1 VLINSGLDINASIA
15 RREGESAVDR
25 RGRLDQGRAVT
36 FGGHKQFL
44 TLGPHS
50 NSRVFDEQQ
59 TPTVVVRKRRFGA
72 AV

>member
-50 NSRVFDEQQ
+50 NSRVFDE
-59 TPTVVVRKRRFGA
+59 
-72 AV
+72 